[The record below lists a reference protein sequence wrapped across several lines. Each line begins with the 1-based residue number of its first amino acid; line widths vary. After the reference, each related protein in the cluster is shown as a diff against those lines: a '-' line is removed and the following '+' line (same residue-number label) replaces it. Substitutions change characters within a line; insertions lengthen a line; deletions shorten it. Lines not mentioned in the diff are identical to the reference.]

1 MLSDKTILLIRK
13 IAALLSVALSVAL
26 FCPPVLHSAGEQSY
40 AREILR
46 YVAED
51 KVYLLENLRHKVTL
65 PSEKLVLE
73 ALLSEDGP
81 QAVSLYQKQLSLYP
95 DPSLDQISRSR
106 IAAYSLAMESAAPVP
121 HQASQQDTTK
131 HLHPSHAKKSE
142 PKVTV
147 PEKAKPAK
155 PRVKI
160 TKRDTTIAGQQSFT
174 VRFGSF
180 KNREN
185 AEVLAKK
192 ISRYAPAETIRQGEF
207 YRVQLKNNYP
217 SKQEAEHVAKK
228 LPFAGFVIPAI

>member
-1 MLSDKTILLIRK
+1 MLSDKTILLLRK
-13 IAALLSVALSVAL
+13 IAALLSVALSVTL

-51 KVYLLENLRHKVTL
+51 KVYLLENLRHKVAL

-121 HQASQQDTTK
+121 HQASPQDTTK
-131 HLHPSHAKKSE
+131 HLHPSQAKKSE

-147 PEKAKPAK
+147 PDKAT
-155 PRVKI
+155 PRVKV
-160 TKRDTTIAGQQSFT
+160 TKQDTTIAGKQSFT

-192 ISRYAPAETIRQGEF
+192 ISLYAPAETIQQGEL
-207 YRVQLKNNYP
+207 YRVQMKNNYP
-217 SKQEAEHVAKK
+217 SKQEAEAAAKK